1 MIDVFDNCK
10 QINDLLFQGKE
21 QEARDALIILLQELK
36 DNQIEYTQLV
46 NHLIREVGLYLYID
60 TTTSDWQERIV
71 FEAFKVDAG
80 CGDEITLHREQSAVL
95 SALLKGEDLAISAP
109 TSFGK
114 SFIID
119 AFVAMKQPNN
129 VVIIVPTLALTDET
143 RRRLYRKFGKDYKV
157 ITTTGEELGEKNLFV
172 FPQERALMY
181 VDEIAHIDLLIVDEF
196 YKAGTMHGNINA
208 LDGRATQLI

>member
-36 DNQIEYTQLV
+36 DNQIEYTPLV
-46 NHLIREVGLYLYID
+46 NHLIREVGLYPYID